1 MLSAMDS
8 DVVAARQW
16 LIVCALLGIAI
27 VALFPGNYFEDPG
40 IHFLRARWMWTHPS
54 MVVDTWDRPLF
65 TAVYSLPANLPL
77 SSFSTYLA
85 AKLATVVISLVT
97 AWLTWKLARAYG
109 LERPALVIP
118 LLWLQPTVF
127 LLSSQTTPEPLFM
140 LLVVIAL
147 WLRRQGRLVAGLTT
161 ASFLTLVRPEGFLL
175 LPMWAWWAVTDP
187 RAPRSKGARMGVVFT
202 LLVAPALWWY
212 LAAQITTNA
221 LFPIHNW
228 PPLFMSMASGFL
240 GGGMENE
247 FSRWGAVLGVILVV
261 PFLVGVWATARR
273 PDAKFAVGLL
283 LLVFCAHLLWGASG
297 VFGWAPVPSAYVC
310 VAPIIALA
318 VLDGWNAIARGL
330 ASLGHRRA
338 LLPMGAALLLI
349 AAFGDFAFA
358 DTVPTSRDWQPI
370 AGATQ
375 WFAAHGRPVT
385 KFVWSQ
391 SYADVLLSRDPME
404 NSLRFGDRS
413 GALATFENATS
424 GTLVL
429 WDAQAGP
436 SAYHL
441 SSADV
446 QRAGFVPMYRT
457 SVAIQGWLPSDS
469 GSRAMARV
477 RALLQVPADSVRHEE
492 LWLLYR
498 P

>member
-1 MLSAMDS
+1 
-8 DVVAARQW
+8 
-16 LIVCALLGIAI
+16 
-27 VALFPGNYFEDPG
+27 
-40 IHFLRARWMWTHPS
+40 
-54 MVVDTWDRPLF
+54 
-65 TAVYSLPANLPL
+65 
-77 SSFSTYLA
+77 
-85 AKLATVVISLVT
+85 
-97 AWLTWKLARAYG
+97 
-109 LERPALVIP
+109 
-118 LLWLQPTVF
+118 
-127 LLSSQTTPEPLFM
+127 M
-140 LLVVIAL
+140 LLVVFAL

-187 RAPRSKGARMGVVFT
+187 RSPRSKGARMGVVFT

-212 LAAQITTNA
+212 LAAQITTDA

-370 AGATQ
+370 PGAAP
-375 WFAAHGRPVT
+375 WFATRMAGPMNFIR
-385 KFVWSQ
+385 SQ

-404 NSLRFGDRS
+404 NQLRFGDRS
-413 GALATFENATS
+413 GALATFENARPGRWCS
-424 GTLVL
+424 GMPSRSDGVPLV
-429 WDAQAGP
+429 G
-436 SAYHL
+436 
-441 SSADV
+441 
-446 QRAGFVPMYRT
+446 
-457 SVAIQGWLPSDS
+457 
-469 GSRAMARV
+469 
-477 RALLQVPADSVRHEE
+477 
-492 LWLLYR
+492 
-498 P
+498 